1 MINRLKIMDLRMLP
15 LAVLSMVMVLLAA
28 CGGNGRR
35 TSPYVD
41 VNTDFNHIYETI
53 VTSADLS
60 HAKGMI
66 KKAYDEE
73 RIGEGQKKYLEAIVV
88 YRAEARFDSVME
100 ICQQALDASDT
111 KNDKTLTCC
120 IYALMT
126 NSAVASENN
135 AAMLQY
141 ASATETLAQELG
153 RKDKEFEMKA
163 TVGYGMVL
171 LGNSEEGLKMIDQA
185 LADLMKYDSW
195 NCLNSYL
202 IASKIKVVALH
213 ILNRPADVVDL
224 CEKVIALLDKCIAH
238 PEGIKDKPL
247 AWEKDKESFAVMLKL
262 YRTQMLAFLSYAHA
276 EMGNRDLAMQSLEEF
291 DQSEQSKSLDSQ
303 RMIVPALGELKLFD
317 RMLAVYAKIDKED
330 GGDTITESYRDEL
343 KLKASAASAKGNR
356 ELERHYLRRA
366 LNLEDTLHEAQNMAL
381 MAHTLS
387 VYKVQDEQMKAQDAK
402 AAAKLMLVALVALA
416 TIVIFVVVYMFRL
429 YKQKQV
435 VALKNKAL
443 VSSIEKALEYK
454 DRYEMAERALEDAEN
469 RACEAERNSE
479 MMRVAI
485 QRTAK
490 GKEIALRD
498 DNAGLDEELSA
509 VAAKEAGNANDASS
523 DNSEDASSL
532 FEQIDRNIRD
542 ERLYLNPD
550 FQRQTLVDMF
560 HSDRNRVGRVIKD
573 FSGFSNL
580 SAYINNYR
588 LEYAYRLLRD
598 LDSKQTI
605 DSIAKASGFSTVR
618 TFQRLFKE
626 RYGMTPAEFRESYP
640 GLRTNE

>member
-88 YRAEARFDSVME
+88 YRAESRFDSVME
-100 ICQQALDASDT
+100 ICQQALDAY
-111 KNDKTLTCC
+111 C

-126 NSAVASENN
+126 NSAEASENN
-135 AAMLQY
+135 VAMLQY

-262 YRTQMLAFLSYAHA
+262 YRTQMLAFLSNFYA
-276 EMGNRDLAMQSLEEF
+276 EMGNRDLAMQSLQEF
-291 DQSEQSKSLDSQ
+291 DQSEQSKSLDNQ
-303 RMIVPALGELKLFD
+303 RIIVSALGELKLFD

-330 GGDTITESYRDEL
+330 GGDTITERYREEL
-343 KLKASAASAKGNR
+343 ELKASAASAKGNR

-366 LNLEDTLHEAQNMAL
+366 LNLEDTLHEVQNMAL

-387 VYKVQDEQMKAQDAK
+387 VYKVHDEQMKAQDAK

-416 TIVIFVVVYMFRL
+416 TIVIFVCGIYVPPV
-429 YKQKQV
+429 
-435 VALKNKAL
+435 
-443 VSSIEKALEYK
+443 
-454 DRYEMAERALEDAEN
+454 
-469 RACEAERNSE
+469 
-479 MMRVAI
+479 
-485 QRTAK
+485 
-490 GKEIALRD
+490 
-498 DNAGLDEELSA
+498 
-509 VAAKEAGNANDASS
+509 
-523 DNSEDASSL
+523 
-532 FEQIDRNIRD
+532 
-542 ERLYLNPD
+542 
-550 FQRQTLVDMF
+550 
-560 HSDRNRVGRVIKD
+560 
-573 FSGFSNL
+573 
-580 SAYINNYR
+580 
-588 LEYAYRLLRD
+588 
-598 LDSKQTI
+598 
-605 DSIAKASGFSTVR
+605 
-618 TFQRLFKE
+618 
-626 RYGMTPAEFRESYP
+626 
-640 GLRTNE
+640 

>member
-111 KNDKTLTCC
+111 KGDKTLTYC

-126 NSAVASENN
+126 NSAEASENN
-135 AAMLQY
+135 VAMLQY

-262 YRTQMLAFLSYAHA
+262 YRTQMLAFLSNFYA
-276 EMGNRDLAMQSLEEF
+276 EMGNRDLAMQSLQEF
-291 DQSEQSKSLDSQ
+291 DQSEQSKSLDNQ
-303 RMIVPALGELKLFD
+303 RIIVSALGELKLFD

-330 GGDTITESYRDEL
+330 GGDTITERYREEL
-343 KLKASAASAKGNR
+343 ELKASAASAKGNR

-366 LNLEDTLHEAQNMAL
+366 LNLEDTL
-381 MAHTLS
+381 S
-387 VYKVQDEQMKAQDAK
+387 VYKVHDEQMKAQDAK

-490 GKEIALRD
+490 GKEIALRG
-498 DNAGLDEELSA
+498 DNASLDEELSA
-509 VAAKEAGNANDASS
+509 VAAKEAENANDASS

-532 FEQIDRNIRD
+532 FEQIDRTIRD

-550 FQRQTLVDMF
+550 FQRQTLVYMF

-598 LDSKQTI
+598 LDNKQTI

>member
-53 VTSADLS
+53 VTSADLL

-111 KNDKTLTCC
+111 KGDKTLTYC

-126 NSAVASENN
+126 NSAEASENN
-135 AAMLQY
+135 VAMLQY

-262 YRTQMLAFLSYAHA
+262 YRTQMLAFLSNFYA
-276 EMGNRDLAMQSLEEF
+276 EMGNRDLAMQSLQEF
-291 DQSEQSKSLDSQ
+291 DQSEQSKSLDNQ
-303 RMIVPALGELKLFD
+303 RIIVSALGELKLFD

-330 GGDTITESYRDEL
+330 GGDTITERYREEL
-343 KLKASAASAKGNR
+343 ELKASAASAKGNR
-356 ELERHYLRRA
+356 EL
-366 LNLEDTLHEAQNMAL
+366 D
-381 MAHTLS
+381 
-387 VYKVQDEQMKAQDAK
+387 
-402 AAAKLMLVALVALA
+402 
-416 TIVIFVVVYMFRL
+416 VI
-429 YKQKQV
+429 
-435 VALKNKAL
+435 
-443 VSSIEKALEYK
+443 
-454 DRYEMAERALEDAEN
+454 
-469 RACEAERNSE
+469 
-479 MMRVAI
+479 
-485 QRTAK
+485 T
-490 GKEIALRD
+490 
-498 DNAGLDEELSA
+498 
-509 VAAKEAGNANDASS
+509 
-523 DNSEDASSL
+523 
-532 FEQIDRNIRD
+532 
-542 ERLYLNPD
+542 
-550 FQRQTLVDMF
+550 
-560 HSDRNRVGRVIKD
+560 
-573 FSGFSNL
+573 
-580 SAYINNYR
+580 
-588 LEYAYRLLRD
+588 
-598 LDSKQTI
+598 
-605 DSIAKASGFSTVR
+605 
-618 TFQRLFKE
+618 
-626 RYGMTPAEFRESYP
+626 
-640 GLRTNE
+640 

>member
-1 MINRLKIMDLRMLP
+1 MINRLKIMGLRMLP
-15 LAVLSMVMVLLAA
+15 LAVFSMVMLLLAA
-28 CGGNGRR
+28 CGVNGRR

-53 VTSADLS
+53 VTSTDLS

-88 YRAEARFDSVME
+88 YRAEERFDSVIE

-111 KNDKTLTCC
+111 KGDKTLTYC

-126 NSAVASENN
+126 NSAAASENN

-185 LADLMKYDSW
+185 LDDLMKYDSW
-195 NCLNSYL
+195 NCMNSYL
-202 IASKIKVVALH
+202 IASKLKAVALH

-224 CEKVIALLDKCIAH
+224 CERVIALLDKGIAH

-247 AWEKDKESFAVMLKL
+247 PWEKDKESFAVMLKL
-262 YRTQMLAFLSYAHA
+262 YRTQMLAFLSNAHA
-276 EMGNRDLAMQSLEEF
+276 KMGNRDLAMQSLEEF
-291 DQSEQSKSLDSQ
+291 DQSDQLKSLESQ
-303 RMIVPALGELKLFD
+303 RMIVTTLGEMKLFD
-317 RMLAVYAKIDKED
+317 RMLSVYAKIDKED
-330 GGDTITESYRDEL
+330 GGDTITESYREEL
-343 KLKASAASAKGNR
+343 ELKASAASAKGDH

-366 LNLEDTLHEAQNMAL
+366 LNLEDTLHEAQNMA
-381 MAHTLS
+381 AHTLS
-387 VYKVQDEQMKAQDAK
+387 VYKVHDEQMKAQDAK

-454 DRYEMAERALEDAEN
+454 DRYEMAERALEDAES

-509 VAAKEAGNANDASS
+509 VAAKEAENANDASS

-532 FEQIDRNIRD
+532 FEQIDRTIRD

-598 LDSKQTI
+598 LDNKQTI